1 MAPTGTSGQNEKAA
15 NPPTEQYMQATDY
28 KAGRLGAAS
37 NTPVGQPGTAPNI
50 PAGQFETASNAY
62 TGQLG
67 TAPNQPS
74 NAPAEM
80 DAAGQQAPGSQP
92 MPQPA
97 QKPRADW
104 ERQLWNQN
112 EQKEDERK

>member
-1 MAPTGTSGQNEKAA
+1 MAPTGTAGQNEKAA
-15 NPPTEQYMQATDY
+15 NPATGQYMQATDSA
-28 KAGRLGAAS
+28 AGRLGTSS
-37 NTPVGQPGTAPNI
+37 NPYVGQP
-50 PAGQFETASNAY
+50 
-62 TGQLG
+62 G

-80 DAAGQQAPGSQP
+80 GAGGQMTGSQP
-92 MPQPA
+92 VPQQA

-112 EQKEDERK
+112 EQKEDERE